1 MTRDA
6 PHDERL
12 HVPLWWALPALAAVA
27 LFGGQLHGG
36 FAGTRGVVS
45 YGVVGLV
52 VVGGLVAASL
62 GRVRVTGGRLEAG
75 TARLPLDVVAAVH
88 PLDRDQ
94 TRRALGPEADP
105 SAYVVFRAWVPGAV
119 LVELD
124 DPADPTPYW
133 LVSSR
138 RPAALAAAVEQ
149 GRREAL
155 DARSRGR

>member
-1 MTRDA
+1 MTRQP

-12 HVPLWWALPALAAVA
+12 HVPLWWSLPALAAVL

-36 FAGTRGVVS
+36 FAGTRGVLS

-52 VVGGLVAASL
+52 VVGGLAAASL
-62 GRVRVTGGRLEAG
+62 TRVRVIDGRLEAG
-75 TARLPLDVVAAVH
+75 AARLPLEVVAAVH
-88 PLDRDQ
+88 ALDRDQ

-105 SAYVVFRAWVPGAV
+105 SAYVVFRAWVPRAV

-133 LVSSR
+133 LVSTR
-138 RPAALAAAVEQ
+138 RPEALAAALEQ

-155 DARSRGR
+155 DTR